1 MLELDGSMGEG
12 GGQIVRTALS
22 LSVLEAEPFHLTQ
35 IRAGRN
41 PQGLRPQHQTAV
53 EAAAAI
59 GNATVTGATVGS
71 TSLTFTPETVRPGT
85 YHFEVETAGSA
96 VLVLQTVLPPLLT
109 APGPSRVTVGAGPTS
124 DRLRPSSF

>member
-1 MLELDGSMGEG
+1 M
-12 GGQIVRTALS
+12 RTALS

-35 IRAGRN
+35 IRVGRN
-41 PQGLRPQHQTAV
+41 PQGLRPQHRTAV

-85 YHFEVETAGSA
+85 FHFEVGTAGSA
-96 VLVLQTVLPPLLT
+96 VWCCKPFCRPCLQPL
-109 APGPSRVTVGAGPTS
+109 GPLG
-124 DRLRPSSF
+124 